1 MQKELYDDGGL
12 IIPFFQNLLDAYNK
26 RVQGLVERANT
37 LNLDHYGR
45 GWKNLYFSE

>member
-1 MQKELYDDGGL
+1 
-12 IIPFFQNLLDAYNK
+12 
-26 RVQGLVERANT
+26 VQGLVERPNT